1 MLVSVFI
8 HKRDYNTISL
18 SQNLDTS
25 NKKKK
30 SDDDED
36 EDLDEKL
43 KKMGTSVMDV
53 GCTLDDCNTD
63 L

>member
-1 MLVSVFI
+1 MLVLI
-8 HKRDYNTISL
+8 PKRYYNTISL

-30 SDDDED
+30 SDDDDD